1 MGSRCRQ
8 NIAWWAR
15 AIRKIIITVMMV
27 WGSQQRS
34 ASFSLDNYEITH
46 VDFLFLWSLLWFPH
60 STSTCIHPILFFF
73 QNVRMAWIRSFGT
86 SIVLHNVF
94 KCYTISFLP
103 KFQQCLYYSE
113 CIKEND
119 RFCVSILHAGYC
131 LCRYWFHESVI
142 FHYHKMMR
150 CESFVISVCCM
161 FCAKQNILKC
171 V

>member
-27 WGSQQRS
+27 WA
-34 ASFSLDNYEITH
+34 ASKGLHPSPWTIMKLLMWISYFYD
-46 VDFLFLWSLLWFPH
+46 LFYGFRTQLLPAY
-60 STSTCIHPILFFF
+60 TLFYVF
-73 QNVRMAWIRSFGT
+73 QNARMAWIRYFGT

-119 RFCVSILHAGYC
+119 RFCVSILHSGYC

-150 CESFVISVCCM
+150 CESFVISPCCM
-161 FCAKQNILKC
+161 FCARQNILKC